1 MLADSEIIT
10 SDLIQIPSIPL
21 SSTPLSGPE
30 VIEHAFSPGTTLKSY
45 KNLLS
50 QAAER
55 KYLVELLD
63 YTEGRIGESA
73 QLAGLTPR
81 ALYNKMK
88 IYGLKKEDFRK
99 SEQSLQI
106 GNSVKF

>member
-1 MLADSEIIT
+1 LT
-10 SDLIQIPSIPL
+10 QY
-21 SSTPLSGPE
+21 
-30 VIEHAFSPGTTLKSY
+30 AFSPGTTLKSY

-50 QAAER
+50 QNAER
-55 KYLVELLD
+55 NYLVELLD

-88 IYGLKKEDFRK
+88 IYGLKKEDYRK
-99 SEQSLQI
+99 SEYSQQI
-106 GNSVKF
+106 GK

>member
-1 MLADSEIIT
+1 MLASDGIIS
-10 SDLIQIPSIPL
+10 SDLIHIPGVPL
-21 SSTPLSGPE
+21 ANATFSDGEST
-30 VIEHAFSPGTTLKSY
+30 EHAFSPGTTLKSY
-45 KNLLS
+45 KHLLS

-63 YTEGRIGESA
+63 YTDGRIGESA

-88 IYGLKKEDFRK
+88 IYGLKKEDFRT
-99 SEQSLQI
+99 SE
-106 GNSVKF
+106 